1 MAKKQNV
8 PAIVSGMG
16 VALALVD
23 GITKRVRRLG
33 GTDKDIHRLVTDA
46 GAATLDQI
54 AALIVGKG
62 ETEATRAA
70 ISHIVDVYKLVI
82 RRSRPLADQIAAGR
96 YDWIDP
102 GINRQN
108 FPGAEGNTDEE
119 AEVVLFHFNRV
130 MSSDAVIEEIAKE
143 GYEPEELPGLLAFG
157 ATKPELQR
165 QFPIIALGSVWVNP
179 SGDRRVSSLGEY
191 SGLRGLYLGQYVD
204 EWIGRCRFLGR
215 RKRR

>member
-1 MAKKQNV
+1 MARKRKKSEFLSGFGM
-8 PAIVSGMG
+8 AIEIFKAMADAVLRRGGSDEDLRR
-16 VALALVD
+16 VAVD
-23 GITKRVRRLG
+23 EDLS
-33 GTDKDIHRLVTDA
+33 
-46 GAATLDQI
+46 DQI

-165 QFPIIALGSVWVNP
+165 QFPIIALGSVWVDP
-179 SGDRRVSSLGEY
+179 YGYRRVSSLDVHSGE
-191 SGLRGLYLGQYVD
+191 RGLYLCQYAY
-204 EWIGRCRFLGR
+204 EWSGHCRFLGR